1 MKRPHILDDRTGAA
15 AVEFAIVTPFLLLF
29 MLTTIAYGIY
39 LATSHA
45 VQQVAA
51 DAARTAVAGYND
63 QERERLARDYVE
75 KSTMDYPMIDRKNIT
90 VSVSRDLNNA
100 NQFTVVVEYDS
111 ENIPVWGL
119 YTYMLPGKTIRKFS
133 TIRIGGT

>member
-1 MKRPHILDDRTGAA
+1 MKRPQVLDDRNGAA
-15 AVEFAIVTPFLLLF
+15 AVEFAIIAPFLLLF

-45 VQQVAA
+45 IQQVAA

-63 QERERLARDYVE
+63 QEREQLARDYVK
-75 KSTMDYPMIDRKNIT
+75 KSTMDYPLIDRKNIA
-90 VSVSRDLNNA
+90 VSVKRDVSNA
-100 NQFTVVVEYDS
+100 NQFTVVVEYNS
-111 ENIPVWGL
+111 KNIPVWGL
-119 YTYMLPGKTIRKFS
+119 YTYILPGKIIRKFS